1 MNTNYLMKK
10 KNFHLFYK
18 YRMMCLVSRF
28 IFPFLFVPI
37 LIWKQQYLV
46 KTDEIRGL
54 KQLFTPCFL
63 LIGKKKSKINN
74 YRIAHQ
80 KNHLKNN
87 NDRTFS

>member
-1 MNTNYLMKK
+1 
-10 KNFHLFYK
+10 
-18 YRMMCLVSRF
+18 MMCLVSRF

-54 KQLFTPCFL
+54 KQLFTPYFL
-63 LIGKKKSKINN
+63 LIGKKISKIINN

-87 NDRTFS
+87 NDQTFS